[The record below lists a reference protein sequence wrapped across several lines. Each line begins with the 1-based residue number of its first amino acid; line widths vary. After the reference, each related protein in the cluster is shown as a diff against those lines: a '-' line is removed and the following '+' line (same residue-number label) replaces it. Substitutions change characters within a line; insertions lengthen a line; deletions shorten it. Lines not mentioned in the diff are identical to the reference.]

1 VTEAVHLFVH
11 GQVQGVGYRA
21 FASSLARRMHIAGW
35 VRNQADGDVEIVAEA
50 DLPTIEIFIERLEGG
65 NGYSRVDS
73 ITRSAIKTAGY
84 ASFEIDY

>member
-1 VTEAVHLFVH
+1 MTEAVHLFVH

-35 VRNQADGDVEIVAEA
+35 IRNLVDGDVEIVAEA
-50 DLPTIEIFIERLEGG
+50 DLPTIEIFIERLEAG

-73 ITRSAIKTAGY
+73 ITRSIIRSSGY
-84 ASFEIDY
+84 ASFEIEH

>member
-1 VTEAVHLFVH
+1 M
-11 GQVQGVGYRA
+11 QGVGYRA

-50 DLPTIEIFIERLEGG
+50 DLPTIEIFIERLEAG